1 MNTFTRSAAR
11 DAPLL
16 GTRQR
21 FLRASQDP
29 AGSVTGMALNAD
41 TGHPLVGVEI
51 SAAVQVLGPGTGR
64 PPTARVVRE
73 TPAGDARSDSQGRFT
88 IEWPDTSAVQNDLAL
103 LADPAAALLV
113 LRVAG
118 AARGAPYLE
127 SAPIERDGH
136 DPVTLLV
143 PLPKPVL
150 PDDTWKKL
158 ADHMAQAHLT
168 RIDEL
173 IRGLVVTPPEL
184 SPFAEWTFEQRH
196 AIALAIE
203 LEFLDPDGSLRLHT
217 TPPTFYAVH
226 FRGELKDFVDALAVP
241 AAADAA
247 LDAAAAGALARLSSF
262 GSLREI
268 DWPIDLDE
276 LGHKRIGPALG
287 KAQPMASAALGEAL
301 ALGKVD
307 SLVPATPKGGE
318 LIAYRDY
325 LREIVLGAP
334 APGVREPFVKLNRRF
349 HQNFGTQDLSRQ
361 PTNRILIGILKAI
374 LVAPAGPG
382 YGFGLAESDIA
393 PQGDRS
399 DREALD
405 ALIERSGVDAHTL
418 GLRYR
423 LSLDR
428 PDADRSSAVGQSIAT
443 LQAFLQDG
451 FQSVGDPF
459 EPIIPAKLLGTAP
472 FFLRYDEWRALRAPF
487 YAENHLPMKESFSS
501 RIDPGDV
508 EKAVSHAQG
517 HDDWFVE
524 LLTAEQALFTAH
536 RDLRDSQ
543 RESAR
548 SSYIAAQ
555 RFAAFALSHAPG
567 SQAATDAGMKNWP
580 IEQVL
585 APAIDQLH
593 AIAAVDAQG
602 LHTLVDAVAPI
613 ALLVWPPQTTDSTQ
627 TFRSWLKKTYPRHL
641 LSLARLALFIT
652 PACLADLA
660 AADGD
665 HETANLLYAEATR
678 FLVGATGLTDPPGW
692 VQNKAGG
699 YYHFPSLTSPMAP
712 LGSHAHWLAYRR
724 GGLPYTADV
733 SGDPHPFDADV
744 PSGLPVLATQLAG
757 VLAHAV
763 ERKWLRLGHA
773 DALLGWADALYRTD
787 LPADVERA
795 RELYKAV
802 LFLHGISPGIS
813 PSWNDPAPLGAVGSW
828 QAALSD
834 SVAQP
839 LSRNT
844 STLQLGRSIA
854 ELGRG
859 APPFT
864 PAARKPVFSA
874 ARTPQFA
881 SLTTVSGNPKR
892 VQQVQHAAKCLL
904 QIRAGLNVYGLS
916 DAHVPVLRYA
926 PLKAAADRFTADA
939 KLAQGELVAYV
950 GKVEDAL
957 QATLVNAHLLAKAQL
972 QADIAA
978 EQQAVAAHHVEL
990 AKRQVEAIEGEI
1002 DATRAQLK
1010 EEKEFFN
1017 QAVTFLSG
1025 MKSSID
1031 GLAKGGGV
1039 GEDLVS
1045 TGKSGLGSAAGF
1057 GNYEA
1062 AGTLSGLSAGA
1073 GATAGFALFVYAGF
1087 SSMQAM
1093 GAMWDSL
1100 SDKIKDLEN
1109 NILPLARAE
1118 VEQRER
1124 SVKIAQIERQIALSD
1139 AALAQ
1144 QLIDF
1149 ASTRF
1154 LDLDFWNQMVDLA
1167 RRLLRRY
1174 LELATAHAWL
1184 AERALAYEQDQRID
1198 IVALDYMPAPSMG
1211 IGGADKLRAD
1221 LAELEANRIA
1231 SAQGSVPITRM
1242 VSLAFEHPL
1251 SFAQLKATG
1260 RCVFPTEAL
1269 TYRRAHPGTYGHRV
1283 RAVTVRA
1290 LTASGVA
1297 QPQGLLANPG
1307 VSRVRQRH
1315 GGMKLALRAADA
1327 LPVSGFRLRRDQGV
1341 FGLPGETLMSFE
1353 GSGIDTLWVLEL
1365 PMAANPQ
1372 GMGGLLDVEL
1382 VFDLQAHYSAAL
1394 HAADADAGPSPV
1406 QRALV
1411 ISAAHHAPQALAA
1424 LRQESGV
1431 VAFEFDLSGV
1441 CPVAETQRRLRHLS
1455 VMVAGVTGMDGQATL
1470 SSTQAP
1476 QSVTF
1481 ALSDGLALS
1490 DLPPFAA
1497 GVTSASPLNT
1507 FADIDPAQAFVLT
1520 LDPAAFSAADFA
1532 TTSDVVLAVE
1542 YAAQV

>member
-1 MNTFTRSAAR
+1 MASTARTWESGRLQTSRSRFAGAQGHPE
-11 DAPLL
+11 DSLA
-16 GTRQR
+16 GTV
-21 FLRASQDP
+21 LD
-29 AGSVTGMALNAD
+29 AD
-41 TGHPLVGVEI
+41 TGHPLAGVAVG
-51 SAAVQVLGPGTGR
+51 ATVQVLGPGPGR
-64 PPTARVVRE
+64 PPTVRVVRE
-73 TPAGDARSDSQGRFT
+73 TAAGSAQTDAQGRFR
-88 IEWPDTSAVQNDLAL
+88 IDLPAAGEARADLSL
-103 LADPAAALLV
+103 LADPAAARLV
-113 LRVAG
+113 LRVGG

-143 PLPKPVL
+143 PLPRPVL
-150 PDDTWKKL
+150 PDDTWKTL
-158 ADHMAQAHLT
+158 ANRMAQAHLT

-173 IRGLVVTPPEL
+173 IRGLVATPPEI
-184 SPFAEWTFEQRH
+184 SPFAEWTLEQRH

-203 LEFLDPDGSLRLHT
+203 LDFLDPDGSLRPHA
-217 TPPTFYAVH
+217 TPPTFHALH
-226 FRGELKDFVDALAVP
+226 FRGELKGFVDALVEP
-241 AAADAA
+241 AGADAA
-247 LDAAAAGALARLSSF
+247 LDAAAARAFARLSSF
-262 GSLREI
+262 RSLREV

-287 KAQPMASAALGEAL
+287 KAQPMAAAALGEAL

-307 SLVPATPKGGE
+307 SLVPATPMGGE

-334 APGVREPFVKLNRRF
+334 SPGVREPFVKLNRRF
-349 HQNFGTQDLSRQ
+349 HQDFGTQDLSLQ
-361 PTNRILIGILKAI
+361 PSNRILIGILKAI
-374 LVAPAGPG
+374 LVAPTGPG
-382 YGFGLAESDIA
+382 YGFGLAESDVA

-428 PDADRSSAVGQSIAT
+428 PDTDRSSAVGQNIAT
-443 LQAFLQDG
+443 LQALLQDG
-451 FQSVGDPF
+451 FQSAGDPF
-459 EPIIPAKLLGTAP
+459 EPIIPPSLLGTAP

-487 YAENHLPMKESFSS
+487 YAENHLPMKESFTS
-501 RIDPGDV
+501 RIDPDDV
-508 EKAVSHAQG
+508 EKAINHSQG

-524 LLTAEQALFTAH
+524 LLAAEQALISAH

-548 SSYIAAQ
+548 NGYIEAQ
-555 RFAAFALSHAPG
+555 RLATYALSHAPG
-567 SQAATDAGMKNWP
+567 SQAAADAGMKAWP
-580 IEQVL
+580 VEQVL
-585 APAIDQLH
+585 APVIDQLH
-593 AIAAVDAQG
+593 AIEAADAQG
-602 LHTLVDAVAPI
+602 LQTLVDTVAPV
-613 ALLVWPPQTTDSTQ
+613 APLKWPPQTTEWPQ
-627 TFRSWLKKTYPRHL
+627 TFRNWLKKTYPRHL
-641 LSLARLALFIT
+641 LSLARLALFIA
-652 PACLADLA
+652 PACLADMA

-678 FLVGATGLTDPPGW
+678 FLVGAAGLGDPPGW
-692 VQNKAGG
+692 VQNHAGG
-699 YYHFPSLTSPMAP
+699 HYHFPSLTSPMAP
-712 LGSHAHWLAYRR
+712 LGSHAHWRAYRR

-733 SGDPHPFDADV
+733 SGDPHPFEADA
-744 PSGLPVLATQLAG
+744 PSGLPMLARQLAG
-757 VLAHAV
+757 ALAHPV

-773 DALLGWADALYRTD
+773 DALLGWADALYRAD
-787 LPADVERA
+787 RPADLERA

-813 PSWNDPAPLGAVGSW
+813 PSWNDPAPQGAVGSW
-828 QAALSD
+828 QAALGDDLS
-834 SVAQP
+834 QP

-844 STLQLGRSIA
+844 STLQLGRTIA

-859 APPFT
+859 APALT
-864 PAARKPVFSA
+864 PAARKPVFNA

-881 SLTTVSGNPKR
+881 SLTTVSGNPRR

-904 QIRAGLNVYGLS
+904 QMRAGLNVYGLN

-957 QATLVNAHLLAKAQL
+957 QASLVNAHLKAKAQL
-972 QADIAA
+972 QADIAT
-978 EQQAVAAHHVEL
+978 EQEAVAAHHL
-990 AKRQVEAIEGEI
+990 ALAERQVEAIEGEI
-1002 DATRAQLK
+1002 DATREQLN

-1017 QAVTFLSG
+1017 QAVTFFTG
-1025 MKSSID
+1025 MKSAID
-1031 GLAKGGGV
+1031 GLTEGGGA
-1039 GEDLVS
+1039 GKDLVS
-1045 TGKSGLGSAAGF
+1045 TGKSGLGSAAGV

-1062 AGTLSGLSAGA
+1062 AGTFSGLSAGA
-1073 GATAGFALFVYAGF
+1073 GATAGFALFVYAGV

-1118 VEQRER
+1118 VALRER
-1124 SVKIAQIERQIALSD
+1124 SVKIAQMERQIALSD

-1184 AERALAYEQDQRID
+1184 AERALAYEQDRRIG

-1260 RCVFPTEAL
+1260 RCVFPSEAL
-1269 TYRRAHPGTYGHRV
+1269 TYRHAHPGTYGHRV

-1297 QPQGLLANPG
+1297 QPQGLLSNPG

-1315 GGMKLALRAADA
+1315 GGMQLALRAADA

-1365 PMAANPQ
+1365 PPAANPQ
-1372 GMGGLLDVEL
+1372 GLDGLLDVEL

-1394 HAADADAGPSPV
+1394 HAADAAAGPTSV

-1411 ISAAHHAPQALAA
+1411 VSAAHHAPQTLAA
-1424 LRQESGV
+1424 LRQGAGA
-1431 VAFEFDLSGV
+1431 VAFGFDLGGL
-1441 CPVAETQRRLRHLS
+1441 CPAAETQRRLKQLA
-1455 VMVAGVTGMDGQATL
+1455 VLVAGVAGVDGQATL
-1470 SSTQAP
+1470 GSPQAP
-1476 QSVTF
+1476 LSVPF
-1481 ALSDGLALS
+1481 ALSDGIALS

-1497 GVTSASPLNT
+1497 GDTATSPLNA

-1520 LDPAAFSAADFA
+1520 LDPAAFPAADFA
-1532 TTSDVVLAVE
+1532 TASDVVLAVE
-1542 YAAQV
+1542 YAAEV